1 MTLALWAGPAFAQVA
16 PGAPERRL
24 ALVIGNDAYPVMPL
38 RNVVND
44 ARAADGSG
52 TWGPATFNCR
62 REFWWRLNP

>member
-1 MTLALWAGPAFAQVA
+1 
-16 PGAPERRL
+16 
-24 ALVIGNDAYPVMPL
+24 VIGNDAYPVMPL